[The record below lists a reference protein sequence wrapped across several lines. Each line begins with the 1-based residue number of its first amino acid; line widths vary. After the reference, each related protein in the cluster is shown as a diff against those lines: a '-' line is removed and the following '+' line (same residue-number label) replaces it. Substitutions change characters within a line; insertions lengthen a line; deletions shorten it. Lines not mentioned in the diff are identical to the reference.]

1 MSGYIHNLGPAK
13 CWSFLLKYWRLC
25 MKRVKM
31 HLISLGVA
39 ATMAIGFL
47 LINFS
52 GVVAGEKSENI
63 NAGEISELPDEEY
76 VLPYG
81 ISIKE

>member
-1 MSGYIHNLGPAK
+1 
-13 CWSFLLKYWRLC
+13 

-31 HLISLGVA
+31 YLISLGVA

-63 NAGEISELPDEEY
+63 NADIEGKINADKL
-76 VLPYG
+76 
-81 ISIKE
+81 

>member
-1 MSGYIHNLGPAK
+1 MLVFFIKILEVMY
-13 CWSFLLKYWRLC
+13 
-25 MKRVKM
+25 
-31 HLISLGVA
+31 
-39 ATMAIGFL
+39 
-47 LINFS
+47 
-52 GVVAGEKSENI
+52 EKSENI

>member
-1 MSGYIHNLGPAK
+1 
-13 CWSFLLKYWRLC
+13 

-31 HLISLGVA
+31 YLISLGVA
-39 ATMAIGFL
+39 ATITMGFL

-52 GVVAGEKSENI
+52 GAVAGEKSKNI
-63 NAGEISELPDEEY
+63 NAGEISEMPDEEY

-81 ISIKE
+81 ISNED

>member
-1 MSGYIHNLGPAK
+1 
-13 CWSFLLKYWRLC
+13 

-31 HLISLGVA
+31 YLISLGIA

-63 NAGEISELPDEEY
+63 NASEISELPDEEY

-81 ISIKE
+81 ISIGE

>member
-1 MSGYIHNLGPAK
+1 MCSSDL
-13 CWSFLLKYWRLC
+13 
-25 MKRVKM
+25 
-31 HLISLGVA
+31 A

>member
-1 MSGYIHNLGPAK
+1 
-13 CWSFLLKYWRLC
+13 
-25 MKRVKM
+25 MKKVKM
-31 HLISLGVA
+31 ILISAGVA

-52 GVVAGEKSENI
+52 GAVAGEKNENV

-81 ISIKE
+81 ISIKEQ

>member
-1 MSGYIHNLGPAK
+1 
-13 CWSFLLKYWRLC
+13 

-31 HLISLGVA
+31 YLISLGVA

-52 GVVAGEKSENI
+52 GVVAGKK
-63 NAGEISELPDEEY
+63 A
-76 VLPYG
+76 
-81 ISIKE
+81 KT

>member
-1 MSGYIHNLGPAK
+1 
-13 CWSFLLKYWRLC
+13 

-31 HLISLGVA
+31 YLISLGVA
-39 ATMAIGFL
+39 ATIAMGFL

-52 GVVAGEKSENI
+52 GVVAGEKNENI

-81 ISIKE
+81 ISIGE

>member
-1 MSGYIHNLGPAK
+1 
-13 CWSFLLKYWRLC
+13 

-31 HLISLGVA
+31 YLISLGMA
-39 ATMAIGFL
+39 ATMAMGFL

-81 ISIKE
+81 ISIGE